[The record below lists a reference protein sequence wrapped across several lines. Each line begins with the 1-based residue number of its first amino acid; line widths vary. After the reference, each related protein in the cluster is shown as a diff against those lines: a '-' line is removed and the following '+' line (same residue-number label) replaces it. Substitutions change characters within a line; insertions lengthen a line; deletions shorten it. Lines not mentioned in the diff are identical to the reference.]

1 MNSETLAV
9 TSALAARH
17 RPGRQM
23 GWLLLLAINL
33 PCVALADDRDQQWK
47 TVEQMSA
54 EDQAL
59 FDPATATPRDGSIP
73 YIPAEPYPFQAPY
86 TAEEMGFRSAEFVHI
101 GRWPLAIV
109 DVFGV
114 VTSSGYINQG
124 VSVSYTTIKGRPGLE
139 GYIHD
144 VKPGEPYA
152 FWTLYDI
159 FPPESEGTQQLWI
172 PFRTDKEHRTK
183 MDFYVYSEQLRRVRR
198 QPQPLRDQR
207 FPDNSQTFDDVI
219 GRDPWEL
226 DWQLLGTDVIYETI
240 RFPNTRP
247 TITQNIGGKFVERQT
262 ASIKMMGDSYPHYR
276 ADGGIDTWVM
286 KATVREDWLPGYSEK
301 TLIFWLDKHFFYPLR
316 MEKYNARGELMMVE
330 VRFAEHENPERGD
343 FGYDALSTVYW
354 NVEYDLVGFS
364 LHDGQVRKD
373 WTAEQE
379 KMIFTPEFMR
389 RKWLIEPIKS
399 QAVIRD
405 PEHFYL
411 RPKLYPGKFPGAR
424 NVTLAPALQAR
435 VDAQEAAG
443 HLVFE
448 TPGTTPVAAA
458 QPTEA
463 ETKATQ

>member
-1 MNSETLAV
+1 MNSEAQTV
-9 TSALAARH
+9 KTSRRVPRRINWRLG
-17 RPGRQM
+17 PV
-23 GWLLLLAINL
+23 LLLA
-33 PCVALADDRDQQWK
+33 VALPLLAAADQRDEQWK
-47 TVEQMSA
+47 TVPQMSA

-59 FDPATATPRDGSIP
+59 FDPSTSTPRDAAIP

-86 TAEEMGFRSAEFVHI
+86 TAEEMGFRSAEFVHL
-101 GRWPLAIV
+101 GRWPQAIV

-124 VSVSYTTIKGRPGLE
+124 VSVGYTSINGRPGLE

-152 FWTLYDI
+152 RWAMYDT
-159 FPPESEGTQQLWI
+159 FPPESEGTQQLWL
-172 PFRTDKEHRTK
+172 PYRTDMEHRTK

-226 DWQLLGTDVIYETI
+226 SWQLLGTDVLYETI

-247 TITQNIGGKFVERQT
+247 TITQNIGGQFVERQT
-262 ASIKMMGDSYPHYR
+262 AAIKMMGDDYPHYR
-276 ADGGIDTWVM
+276 SDGGIDTFVL

-301 TLIFWLDKHFFYPLR
+301 TLIFWLDKHLFYPLR
-316 MEKYNARGELMMVE
+316 MEKYNAKGELMMVE
-330 VRFAEHENPERGD
+330 TRFAEHENKARGD
-343 FGYDALSTVYW
+343 FGYSALSTVYW
-354 NVEYDLVGFS
+354 NIEHDLIGFS
-364 LHDGQVRKD
+364 LHDGQAPKN
-373 WTAEQE
+373 WKPEEE

-389 RKWLIEPIKS
+389 RKWLVDPIKS

-405 PEHFYL
+405 PEQFYL
-411 RPKLYPGKFPGAR
+411 RPKLYPGKFPAER
-424 NVTLAPALQAR
+424 NPAVPAEVQAR

-443 HLVFE
+443 HLVFV
-448 TPGTTPVAAA
+448 TADGVKSA
-458 QPTEA
+458 QPA
-463 ETKATQ
+463 PAK